1 MSPQLR
7 GAPGELSV
15 QVEGERQRRMVGVAY
30 QDRELHGESRLTVHW
45 HGLTVTGATSEELS
59 VSCWVTHS
67 THHNTVQTEIRC
79 YRSSIIV
86 CHIERER
93 SSLFVKHKNFF
104 KPSVCL
110 SPVCWQ
116 S

>member
-86 CHIERER
+86 CQRER

-104 KPSVCL
+104 KLSVSL